1 MVGGYG
7 HCRSDVV
14 VGLAVVAT
22 TVKTVKEAECSTSKV
37 DVFEQRTSVRF
48 I

>member
-1 MVGGYG
+1 MAGGYG

-22 TVKTVKEAECSTSKV
+22 TVKTVKEEETSKL